1 MKRRTWLLPLFLV
14 ASMPAG
20 GCVGDSTDADTDA
33 LLDAPETVDD
43 LGLSVVAQGIRNKV
57 IVGYQGWFTA
67 YGDGSPTA
75 RWSHW
80 SRGTYQSSAGAPAP
94 GHQSFE
100 LYPDI
105 SEYPAGS
112 LFQTGYA
119 ALGNGA
125 PAKLFSSYSAD
136 VVNKH
141 FQWMQQYGIDGAA
154 LQRFGNELS
163 DPVFKAHRD
172 SVALKM
178 KAAAEATGRIFY
190 VMYDVSGMNEATF
203 VQKLKD
209 DWTNTIV
216 AQLKLTSSSRY
227 ATEGG
232 KPVVNLWGLGFT
244 DRPGTAAQASALIDW
259 FHAQGAYVIGGV
271 PTNWRNSNS
280 DSKSGFASVYKKFD
294 MISPW
299 TVGRYSSD
307 ADVDSYKNDYLLK
320 DRDYCAA
327 NGMDYQPVMF
337 PGFAWSTWNG
347 GPKNA
352 IPRRKGGLF
361 WKQASNI
368 RAAGISAAYVAM
380 FDEYDEGT
388 AIAKAAE
395 DSSMAPTNQYF
406 LTLSSDGAFV
416 SSDFYLRLTGKATRM
431 IQKLDPLALT
441 VPIPL
446 TSGPTWFRSGAEETD
461 ARLTWVSTPDPAGGG
476 SQGVTGYGGSGSPAL
491 IEASGEKARRGSR
504 AVRFDGRDSQA
515 GTSFLY
521 AKAYDVHIPVQAST
535 SLSFWT
541 YPVNSLARHVSVDL
555 VMTDGSTLRDSGA
568 KDFNGTSMHP
578 GAGRGTVAV
587 WTQAKSQIG
596 QWIAGK
602 TIDKILIA
610 YDNGPQTGDF
620 RAYIDDIEIKT
631 P

>member
-1 MKRRTWLLPLFLV
+1 MDAKQSCRWFL
-14 ASMPAG
+14 S
-20 GCVGDSTDADTDA
+20 
-33 LLDAPETVDD
+33 
-43 LGLSVVAQGIRNKV
+43 LGLSIAAAGCGAGSDTVDLDATELVDEASLSVVTQGVRNKV

-80 SRGTYQSSAGAPAP
+80 AQGTYQSNAGAPAP

-105 SEYPAGS
+105 SEYAAGS

-125 PAKLFSSYSAD
+125 PAKLFSSYPAD

-154 LQRFGNELS
+154 LQRFAGELADS
-163 DPVFKAHRD
+163 VFKAHRD
-172 SVALKM
+172 SIAVKM
-178 KAAAEATGRIFY
+178 KAAAEANGRLFY
-190 VMYDVSGMNEATF
+190 LMYDISGMNEATF
-203 VQKLKD
+203 VQTLKD
-209 DWTNTIV
+209 DWTGTIV
-216 AQLKLTSSSRY
+216 GQLGLTSSSRY
-227 ATEGG
+227 ATEDG
-232 KPVVNLWGLGFT
+232 KPVVALWGLGFT
-244 DRPGTAAQASALIDW
+244 DRPGTAAQAGQLIDW

-271 PTNWRNSNS
+271 PTNWRSGTG
-280 DSKSGFASVYKKFD
+280 DSKPGFADVYKKFD

-299 TVGRYSSD
+299 TVGRYSTD
-307 ADVDSYKNDYLLK
+307 ADVDNYKNNYLLS
-320 DRDYCAA
+320 DRDHCATY
-327 NGMDYQPVMF
+327 GMDYQPVMF
-337 PGFAWSTWNG
+337 PGFAWSNWNG
-347 GPKNA
+347 GAKNM
-352 IPRRKGGLF
+352 IPRRKGGLL
-361 WKQASNI
+361 WKQAANI
-368 RAAGISAAYVAM
+368 RAAAIPGAYIAM

-416 SSDFYLRLTGKATRM
+416 SSDFYLRLAGKATRM
-431 IQKLDPLALT
+431 IEGLDPLALT

-446 TSGPTWFRSGAEETD
+446 ASGPTWFRSGAEETD
-461 ARLTWVSTPDPAGGG
+461 AALGWLSAVDPAGGG
-476 SQGVTGYGGSGSPAL
+476 SQNVTGYGGTGSPAL
-491 IEASGEKARRGSR
+491 AAAIGQQAHRGSR
-504 AVRFDGRDSQA
+504 ALRFAGRDAQA

-521 AKAYDVHIPVQAST
+521 FKAYDVDIPVQAST

-541 YPVNSLARHVSVDL
+541 YPQNSLGRYASVDL

-568 KDFNGTSMHP
+568 KDLNGVSMHP
-578 GAGRGTVAV
+578 GAGRGTVNT
-587 WTQAKSQIG
+587 WTQTKSSIG
-596 QWIAGK
+596 QWLAGK
-602 TIDKILIA
+602 TIDRILIG
-610 YDNGPQTGDF
+610 YDYGPLTGDF
-620 RAYIDDIEIKT
+620 SGYVDDIEITT

>member
-1 MKRRTWLLPLFLV
+1 MKHRIWILPLCLL

-20 GCVGDSTDADTDA
+20 GCVGDSTDADTDEQ
-33 LLDAPETVDD
+33 LGAPEIVDD
-43 LGLSVVAQGIRNKV
+43 QSLSVVAQGVRNKV

-67 YGDGSPTA
+67 YGDGSPA
-75 RWSHW
+75 ERWSHW
-80 SRGTYQSSAGAPAP
+80 SHGKYKSNAGAPGP
-94 GHQSFE
+94 GNQTFE
-100 LYPDI
+100 LYPDV

-112 LFQTGYA
+112 LFQTDYA
-119 ALGNGA
+119 ALGNGS
-125 PAKLFSSYSAD
+125 PAKLFSSYSAA

-141 FQWMQQYGIDGAA
+141 FEWMKQYGIDGAA
-154 LQRFGNELS
+154 LQRFGNDLS

-209 DWTNTIV
+209 DWTDTV
-216 AQLKLTSSSRY
+216 VGQLKLTSSPRY

-244 DRPGTAAQASALIDW
+244 DRPGTAAQAAALIDW

-271 PTNWRNSNS
+271 PTKWRTSNG
-280 DSKSGFASVYKKFD
+280 DSKSGFTSVYKKFD

-299 TVGRYSSD
+299 TVGRYSTD
-307 ADVDSYKNDYLLK
+307 AEVDSYKNNYLLS

-337 PGFAWSTWNG
+337 PGFAWSNWNG
-347 GPKNA
+347 GPKND

-368 RAAGISAAYVAM
+368 RAAGIPAAYVAM

-395 DSSMAPTNQYF
+395 DSSMTPTNQYF
-406 LTLSSDGAFV
+406 LTLSSDGELV

-431 IQKLDPLALT
+431 IQGLEPLSQA

-446 TSGPTWFRSGAEETD
+446 TSGPTLFRSGAEETD
-461 ARLTWVSTPDPAGGG
+461 AKLTWLSTIDPAGGG
-476 SQGVTGYGGSGSPAL
+476 SQGVTGYGGAGGPAL
-491 IEASGEKARRGSR
+491 IEVSGEKAHHGSR
-504 AVRFDGRDSQA
+504 ALRFDGHDSQA
-515 GTSFLY
+515 VKSFAY
-521 AKAYDVHIPVQAST
+521 AKGYDVNIPVQAST

-541 YPVNSLARHVSVDL
+541 YPVNSLARYVSVDL
-555 VMTDGSTLRDSGA
+555 KMSDGTTLRDSGA

-578 GAGRGTVAV
+578 GAGRGTLTT
-587 WTQAKSQIG
+587 WTQTKSQIG
-596 QWIAGK
+596 QWLAGK

-610 YDNGPQTGDF
+610 YDHGPQTGDF
-620 RAYIDDIEIKT
+620 RAYVDDIEIKT